1 MGEMVLRK
9 VNMAHMM
16 TSLGI
21 YTCDGWRKRL
31 SGGEKQ
37 RLAMARL
44 LLASPRFC
52 FLDEATSAL
61 DVDNERLLYST
72 LQQREASYVS
82 VGHKAELYNYHS
94 HVLELMPGGG
104 WSTYRSEEYQPFYGK
119 NSGRRG
125 SLELAEL
132 IDVE

>member
-16 TSLGI
+16 TSLGL
-21 YTCDGWRKRL
+21 YSCDDWRKRL

-44 LLASPRFC
+44 LLARPKMA

-61 DVDNERLLYST
+61 DADNERLLYET
-72 LQQREASYVS
+72 LQARGATYVS
-82 VGHKAELYNYHS
+82 VGHKAELFKYHS
-94 HVLELMPGGG
+94 HVLELQKGGS
-104 WSTYRSEEYQPFYGK
+104 WVFRRSEVFQP
-119 NSGRRG
+119 
-125 SLELAEL
+125 LAKRKSE
-132 IDVE
+132 